1 MDGEDMDYSEPYLK
15 VERKLKDIYRAC
27 IEKRSVDAMELCL
40 EAIVDLRLLYATL
53 HDKVEKEDPNPVGI
67 WNLKDLA

>member
-1 MDGEDMDYSEPYLK
+1 LDYSEPLIK
-15 VERKLKDIYRAC
+15 AEEKLKKIYKAC
-27 IEKRSVDAMELCL
+27 IENRSVDAMELCL
-40 EAIVDLRLLYATL
+40 EAIVDLRLAYAAI

>member
-1 MDGEDMDYSEPYLK
+1 
-15 VERKLKDIYRAC
+15 
-27 IEKRSVDAMELCL
+27 MELCL